1 MKRKLIYCDSCEAEF
16 KINHDMD
23 EEYYQVKFCPF
34 CGSEIDEE
42 YEDDIDAVSYTHLTL
57 PTKA

>member
-1 MKRKLIYCDSCEAEF
+1 
-16 KINHDMD
+16 MD

-42 YEDDIDAVSYTHLTL
+42 YEDDIDEYE
-57 PTKA
+57 

>member
-23 EEYYQVKFCPF
+23 EEY
-34 CGSEIDEE
+34 
-42 YEDDIDAVSYTHLTL
+42 EDDIDEYE
-57 PTKA
+57 